1 MTKRYYVKRENI
13 NTGEVEYQRTK
24 CLDIYTK
31 NKEICWQF
39 SKQGAKGIAE
49 RNNKKW
55 SSSWMYDIEPIE
67 SRA

>member
-1 MTKRYYVKRENI
+1 MAKKYLVKRI
-13 NTGEVEYQRTK
+13 NSITAEVEYQRTK

-31 NKEICWQF
+31 NKEVCGQF

-49 RNNKKW
+49 RKNRVW
-55 SSSWMYDIEPIE
+55 SSNWIYDIEPIE

>member
-1 MTKRYYVKRENI
+1 MAKKYYVVRI
-13 NTGEVEYQRTK
+13 NTRTAEVEYQKTK
-24 CLDIYTK
+24 CLDIYIK

-55 SSSWMYDIEPIE
+55 SSNWIYDIEPIE